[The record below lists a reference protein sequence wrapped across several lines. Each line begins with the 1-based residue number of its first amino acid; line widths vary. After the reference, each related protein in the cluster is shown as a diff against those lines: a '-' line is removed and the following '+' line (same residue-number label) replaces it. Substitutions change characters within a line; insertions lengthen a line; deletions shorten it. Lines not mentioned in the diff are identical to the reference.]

1 MWGWGLMRHA
11 LTTNLLRRMF
21 SEEWG
26 VGICGKSAVS
36 DVMQLMPAFS
46 HLVFDLGVL
55 MVF

>member
-1 MWGWGLMRHA
+1 
-11 LTTNLLRRMF
+11 MF